1 MSQFYTIDS
10 FLWCCGVNLPVFWRK
25 TSSYPKF
32 GRKIKLQEKF
42 ECENKFNEKFECE
55 IMLAII
61 DGHTKYKDNVDMPLY
76 SKQGDVAFDVLPI
89 CFFSFIFFLI
99 QSNNCAVYIHE

>member
-1 MSQFYTIDS
+1 MRQQKLILNESILYNWF
-10 FLWCCGVNLPVFWRK
+10 FLVGVNLPIFRRK
-25 TSSYPKF
+25 ASSYPKF

-55 IMLAII
+55 IMLGII

-76 SKQGDVAFDVLPI
+76 SKQGDVALMYSLFVFSVS
-89 CFFSFIFFLI
+89 FFS
-99 QSNNCAVYIHE
+99 